1 MTDHIDM
8 SVANVIAH
16 ATTEQTV
23 IWRQMAEAAGF
34 DAPVDFL
41 ADVLVSELERR
52 VKKVERSL
60 MDAQVED
67 IPGQQSFPELDLPL
81 IVTADDGDGTTVA
94 LPVHQATGAQ
104 LESYV
109 TANERRQYVRYK
121 KARSH
126 SESVAKLREQIGEPF
141 ESVTVREMDDA
152 LNNPITEIP

>member
-1 MTDHIDM
+1 MNDDIDM
-8 SVANVIAH
+8 AVANVIAH

-23 IWRQMAEAAGF
+23 MWRQMAEAAGF

-41 ADVLVSELERR
+41 ADVLVRELERR

-67 IPGQQSFPELDLPL
+67 IPGQQCFPELELPL
-81 IVTADDGDGTTVA
+81 IVVADDGDGNTVA
-94 LPVHQATGAQ
+94 MPVHQATGTQ

-109 TANERRQYVRYK
+109 STNERRQYLKYK

-126 SESVAKLREQIGEPF
+126 SESVAKLREQVGEPF
-141 ESVTVREMDDA
+141 ESVTVREMEDA